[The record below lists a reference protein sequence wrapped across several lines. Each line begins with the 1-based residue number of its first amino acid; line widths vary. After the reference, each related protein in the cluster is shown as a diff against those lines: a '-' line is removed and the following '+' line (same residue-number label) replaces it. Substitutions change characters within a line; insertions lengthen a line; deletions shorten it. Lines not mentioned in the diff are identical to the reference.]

1 LISLSL
7 LARIPHGCAIIV
19 DIRNS
24 GGLIPLTHLDPSQP
38 APEDHPVSLD
48 IAPDSDFLTR
58 FIQSCEQIQPEQPAD
73 ILRFFQGVI
82 AFPYDKEL
90 LLQAY
95 VHLNIHQYLPNCDRL
110 LLFEK
115 SPDLAHR
122 TDLGKCDFVYL
133 TQHHTLVLIE
143 TKYIDLDAHGT
154 TAQRRRTKKR
164 KDVLA
169 QVDKLKTFFKDYWFI
184 SPEMVEC
191 AVFTTDPSLASRAAE
206 FGIRSEWIAIEA
218 LFDWQQHQHTLLQP

>member
-1 LISLSL
+1 MT
-7 LARIPHGCAIIV
+7 
-19 DIRNS
+19 
-24 GGLIPLTHLDPSQP
+24 LTDPIEPAASDRP
-38 APEDHPVSLD
+38 APEDPLASD
-48 IAPDSDFLTR
+48 TDFLAR
-58 FIQSCEQIQPEQPAD
+58 FIQSCEQIQPEHPSD

-82 AFPYDKEL
+82 GFPYDKEL

-95 VHLNIHQYLPNCDRL
+95 VHLNIHQYLPTCDRL

-133 TQHHTLVLIE
+133 TQNKTLALIE

-206 FGIRSEWIAIEA
+206 LGIRSEWISIEA
-218 LFDWQQHQHTLLQP
+218 LFDWQQHQHKTLPL

>member
-1 LISLSL
+1 LNLPLFDPTQPLSSDRPL
-7 LARIPHGCAIIV
+7 
-19 DIRNS
+19 DRNMPVS
-24 GGLIPLTHLDPSQP
+24 GDDALTH
-38 APEDHPVSLD
+38 
-48 IAPDSDFLTR
+48 
-58 FIQSCEQIQPEQPAD
+58 FIQACAQIQPEQAND
-73 ILRFFQGVI
+73 ILRFFTGVVG
-82 AFPYDKEL
+82 FPYDKEL

-95 VHLNIHQYLPNCDRL
+95 VHLNIDQYLPDCDRL

-133 TQHHTLVLIE
+133 TKSNTLALIE

-169 QVDKLKTFFKDYWFI
+169 QVDKLKSFFSDHWFI
-184 SPEMVEC
+184 VPESLEC
-191 AVFTTDPSLASRAAE
+191 AVFTTDPSLASRATDL
-206 FGIRSEWIAIEA
+206 GIRSEWISIEN
-218 LFDWQQHQHTLLQP
+218 LFEWQKSTKIDCQNDPI